1 MHHHTLMLSLIY
13 RFNEIIIKRA
23 KMILLV
29 SSLLFIFSCS
39 NKTKVDLVIDDV
51 INLEL
56 PTGFYPNRI
65 KILDIDKDTNI
76 IIFNWRTGDL
86 YFFENQ
92 KVRQKKYNNFNA
104 IFVESLDSIYLIDK
118 YKGLIQLTNNK
129 FDSINKWKIPRFIN
143 SIPYY
148 MNTNL
153 KSNFIEFDDKLYLTV
168 YPNIHRDSF
177 YTKHNEIIF
186 SLSEGKIKKL
196 YKKFPLNYSKT
207 NYWGAVGDFV
217 IKVINNQNEIFF
229 MYPMNN
235 NVFKLNQNNI
245 EEIEMP
251 QSKYLVEFPPEP
263 IPYPTPNNSKFNSE
277 YSIRTPS
284 YVNFIYDS
292 YRNIYYKIVNHRQ
305 PVNNGKLK
313 NSYNSKPWSI
323 MIFNKEFEFLDEKF
337 MESGLY
343 LNNYFFVMRDGLYIL
358 LQDENNYDGNISLQ
372 KFKVNY
378 EE

>member
-1 MHHHTLMLSLIY
+1 MLSLIY

-186 SLSEGKIKKL
+186 SLSEGNIKKL

-343 LNNYFFVMRDGLYIL
+343 LNNYFFFIIDGLYNQQL
-358 LQDENNYDGNISLQ
+358 RMVVLN
-372 KFKVNY
+372 
-378 EE
+378 